1 MGMIYIHWGKTKS
14 ENVKWSKYKTY
25 AKLLKVELKKYSE
38 NEGEVVEIYYRTGRY
53 INNIHFPMSG
63 VGFNSVY
70 SIVQHLQSI
79 SSL

>member
-14 ENVKWSKYKTY
+14 ENVKWSNKSY
-25 AKLLKVELKKYSE
+25 AQLLKVELKKYSE

-53 INNIHFPMSG
+53 INNIRFPVSG
-63 VGFNSVY
+63 AGLNSVY